1 MLDNNILLLKGIV
14 NLSSGDQVKLAM
26 HYLIQALTDED
37 LPKIS
42 NYQLLDIA
50 AQVLLTGHAHL
61 TPSEDDEAGDTLTT
75 EFSID
80 PEDVQKYTAFMEWLG
95 RDDEKE
101 D

>member
-26 HYLIQALTDED
+26 HYLIEVLTDED
-37 LPKIS
+37 LPGLS

-61 TPSEDDEAGDTLTT
+61 IPSEDEQAGDTLT
-75 EFSID
+75 EDID
-80 PEDVQKYTAFMEWLG
+80 EQVEKFRRMLEG
-95 RDDEKE
+95 RDEE